1 MTWRK
6 ALGGVAIV
14 LGVSFV
20 LVKPMLDAFVRQ
32 SIYPAPGIR
41 VPSPPPAPIS
51 EVTLPTSRGDR
62 IVAWAYSD
70 PALAPGRPA
79 VLFFHGNGENLA
91 TMQMA
96 GLFDELARVRVAW
109 MAIDYPGYG
118 RSSGSPSEEGV
129 RAAADAAMAW
139 MREHHP
145 DRPLVLCG
153 WSLGAAAAIGAAARH
168 PGETRGLVAL
178 SPWTSLP
185 DAARLLFPGFIVQ
198 GLLRETYDSL
208 GVAKEIRVPALV
220 AHGEQD
226 NLIPAAHGKAI
237 AEALGARW
245 VPVSRTG
252 HNDLLARD
260 EVWKE
265 IAGFLDGIAEGTQGP
280 PGT

>member
-1 MTWRK
+1 MTWK
-6 ALGGVAIV
+6 KTLGCLVIVVAVPIF
-14 LGVSFV
+14 LI
-20 LVKPMLDAFVRQ
+20 KPMLDAFVRQ
-32 SIYPAPGIR
+32 SIYPAPGFP

-51 EVTLPTSRGDR
+51 EVTLSTSTGDR
-62 IVAWAYSD
+62 VVAWEYSD
-70 PALAPGRPA
+70 PSLAPGRPA

-91 TMQMA
+91 TMHMA
-96 GLFDELARVRVAW
+96 GLFEELAQVRVAW

-118 RSSGSPSEEGV
+118 RSSGTPSEEGV
-129 RAAADAAMAW
+129 RAAAEAAVAW

-168 PGETRGLVAL
+168 PEVRGLIAL

-185 DAARLLFPGFIVQ
+185 DAARRLFPGFVVQ

-208 GVAKEIRVPALV
+208 AAAREIRMPALV
-220 AHGEQD
+220 VHGEQD
-226 NLIPAAHGKAI
+226 NLIPVEHGKAI

-260 EVWKE
+260 EVWRE
-265 IAGFLDGIAEGTQGP
+265 MTGFLDGVSERTKGT